1 MSIEK
6 LSGAARKAQSTGI
19 QEADRGHK
27 NLLLSIG
34 DGVVAVDSRM
44 WSLWQGSLY
53 RGEVPQ
59 VILAV
64 TLCPRPFCD

>member
-34 DGVVAVDSRM
+34 DGVVARRLKDV
-44 WSLWQGSLY
+44 
-53 RGEVPQ
+53 VP
-59 VILAV
+59 LA
-64 TLCPRPFCD
+64 RFSI